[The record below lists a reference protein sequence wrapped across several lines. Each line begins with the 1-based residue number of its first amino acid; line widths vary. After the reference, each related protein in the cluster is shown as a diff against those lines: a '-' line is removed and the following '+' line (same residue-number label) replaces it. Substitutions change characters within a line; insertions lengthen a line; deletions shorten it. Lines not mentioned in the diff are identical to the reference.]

1 VLRWIGVMLYSFI
14 IIIGVVLLCVLP
26 LLLLVC
32 VDLRAPLM
40 LYSVT
45 LVLCYI
51 IFLVLLFVRF
61 ISVLFYCENGHYEFC
76 VLGCW

>member
-1 VLRWIGVMLYSFI
+1 MLCCYVS
-14 IIIGVVLLCVLP
+14 LP

-32 VDLRAPLM
+32 VDLCASLM

-51 IFLVLLFVRF
+51 IFLVLLFVRL
-61 ISVLFYCENGHYEFC
+61 IGVLFYCENGHYEFC